1 LVEALKPINW
11 IGKNIPKPSE
21 LNNYLYLLEKRI
33 VIKEIWED

>member
-11 IGKNIPKPSE
+11 IGKNISKPSE

-33 VIKEIWED
+33 VIKEIWEE